1 MIIKRDVNEIDC
13 SIVKDC
19 KAPIEPEIVINEVQ
33 TTLED
38 FCDIPNKDL
47 ASEFFDVDVEQPAAI
62 VPSTR
67 FPTMIRHEVT
77 REKRLKVRLMKV
89 AGIDNEVLAKCMG
102 VSQGVLHK
110 YYKVDLEVGAAECT
124 ALVAGKLMEK
134 IRSGDTAS
142 IIFYLRTRGKWAPKN
157 ELEITHSHTI
167 RPRSKEEIE
176 SELLRIGV
184 PPDKL
189 HELTE

>member
-1 MIIKRDVNEIDC
+1 MTSKNKEILTTVLPSDDLELDSDELGHSLEDYC
-13 SIVKDC
+13 D
-19 KAPIEPEIVINEVQ
+19 VQ
-33 TTLED
+33 T
-38 FCDIPNKDL
+38 KAL
-47 ASEFFDVDVEQPAAI
+47 AAEFFDVDALQPTPVI
-62 VPSTR
+62 PSPR
-67 FPTMIRHEVT
+67 FPTMVKHQVT

-102 VSQGVLHK
+102 ISQGVLHK

-134 IRSGDTAS
+134 IRSGDTVS
-142 IIFYLRTRGKWAPKN
+142 IIFYLRTRGRWAPKN

>member
-1 MIIKRDVNEIDC
+1 MSSNDRLSDVKIPDPPLIDDA
-13 SIVKDC
+13 SN
-19 KAPIEPEIVINEVQ
+19 AAVILDSL
-33 TTLED
+33 THDLTD
-38 FCDIPNKDL
+38 YCDIQTKPL
-47 ASEFFDVDVEQPAAI
+47 AAEFFDVDVDQPIPI
-62 VPSTR
+62 VPSTK
-67 FPTMIRHEVT
+67 FANMIKHTVT
-77 REKRLKVRLMKV
+77 RERRLKVRLMKV

-102 VSQGVLHK
+102 ISQGVLYK
-110 YYKVDLEVGAAECT
+110 YYRSDLEVGAAECT

-167 RPRSKEEIE
+167 RPRSKDEIE